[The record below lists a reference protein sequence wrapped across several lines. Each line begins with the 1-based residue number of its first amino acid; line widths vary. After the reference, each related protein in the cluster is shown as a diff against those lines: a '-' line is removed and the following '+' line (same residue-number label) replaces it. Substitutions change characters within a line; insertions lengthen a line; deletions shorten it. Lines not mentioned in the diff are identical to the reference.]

1 MPNQD
6 IQNYLEDFYPED
18 LEKASPFIQDAFSRV
33 KYAFNSRLNFKDC
46 PFTVDFAKE
55 ELTRFVSLALKEEEK
70 IWGYKNDAI
79 HYLNS
84 LSLSQEEFNYRLHRS
99 FADIEQIVPNF
110 VHWYYR
116 YLRRQYNV
124 NVQYTVYITGTR

>member
-1 MPNQD
+1 MSNQN
-6 IQNYLEDFYPED
+6 IQNYLEDFSPED

-70 IWGYKNDAI
+70 IWGIRMTLYIILVVFLLVERNLAI
-79 HYLNS
+79 GCIGVL
-84 LSLSQEEFNYRLHRS
+84 L
-99 FADIEQIVPNF
+99 
-110 VHWYYR
+110 
-116 YLRRQYNV
+116 
-124 NVQYTVYITGTR
+124 T